1 MKRLLFSLI
10 ATGAF
15 LLNTNQTEAQCYS
28 AVQLDGVNDY
38 MQTGP
43 LAIYDYSNFSIEA
56 WINSSD
62 YTPNEMYVTVCQN
75 SFFGLG
81 GWLIDGTFS
90 GFGQGLSPSQIN
102 SSGPG
107 TSPSVN
113 VWHHVAFVYDGSNQ
127 MFYIDGALVFSVATS
142 GAVNPASGF
151 NYGITIGARFTQ
163 DQQFANAAF
172 EDVRI
177 WNLARSATEINA
189 NLYSTFAPNTPGL
202 IAYYRFE
209 DGAGSTTVSDFSGNG
224 NTLTLYNMDP
234 ATDWISGIF
243 SNDVESVDTQVNCG
257 PFTWIDG
264 NTYTSDNNTAQYTYA
279 GGAAGGCDSI
289 VTLDLTVNTPVDST
303 VTTTAS
309 PILVS
314 NATGVD
320 YQWIDCNGNAPI
332 SGETNQSYT
341 ATGTGSYAVIVT
353 APNGC
358 RDTSECIPVDFM
370 SLGES
375 NLESGIL
382 LAPNPTNGEFA
393 ISTLNYS
400 GQVSIEVMDL
410 TGKLIYSTIENLDAS
425 SSATIDLTDAA
436 NGIYIVNVSNMT
448 ETRSIRVVKK

>member
-1 MKRLLFSLI
+1 MKRLLYSII

-15 LLNTNQTEAQCYS
+15 LFSTNQTQAQCYS
-28 AVQLDGVNDY
+28 AVQLDGVDDF
-38 MQTGP
+38 MTSGP
-43 LAIYDYSNFSIEA
+43 LAISDYSNFTIEA

-81 GWLIDGTFS
+81 GWLSDGTFS
-90 GFGQGLSPSQIN
+90 GFAQGLSPSQIN

-113 VWHHVAFVYDGSNQ
+113 AWHHVAFV
-127 MFYIDGALVFSVATS
+127 FDGANQIFYLDGVQVLAVPSTGV
-142 GAVNPASGF
+142 VNPAAGF

-163 DQQFANAAF
+163 DQQYANAAF

-177 WNLARSATEINA
+177 WNVARSATQING
-189 NLYSTFAPNTPGL
+189 NLYANFPANEPGL

-209 DGAGSTTVSDFSGNG
+209 DGAGSSTVTDLSGNG
-224 NTLTLYNMDP
+224 NTLTFHNMDP
-234 ATDWISGIF
+234 ATDWISGNF
-243 SNDVESVDTQVNCG
+243 STDIESTDIQASCG

-264 NTYTSDNNTAQYTYA
+264 ITYTASNFSAEYTYV

-289 VTLDLTVNTPVDST
+289 VYLELTVNTPVDST

-309 PILVS
+309 PILTS

-320 YQWIDCNGNAPI
+320 YQWIDCDGNTPI
-332 SGETNQSYT
+332 SGETNQSFT

-353 APNGC
+353 ATNGC
-358 RDTSECIPVDFM
+358 RDTSACTQVDFM

-410 TGKLIYSTIENLDAS
+410 TGKLIYSTMENLDAS

>member
-1 MKRLLFSLI
+1 MKRLLFSLMV
-10 ATGAF
+10 TGAF
-15 LLNTNQTEAQCYS
+15 LFNTNQTEAQCYS
-28 AVQLDGVNDY
+28 AVQLDGVDDY
-38 MQTGP
+38 MTSPP
-43 LAIYDYSNFSIEA
+43 LTNYDYTNFTIEA

-62 YTPNEMYVTVCQN
+62 YSPNEMYVTVCQN

-81 GWLIDGTFS
+81 GWLSDGTFS
-90 GFGQGLSPSQIN
+90 GFGLGLSPSQIN
-102 SSGPG
+102 STGPG

-113 VWHHVAFVYDGSNQ
+113 SWHHVAYVYDGSNQ
-127 MFYIDGALVFSVATS
+127 IFYLDGSQIFSAPTT
-142 GAVNPASGF
+142 GAVDPAAGF

-163 DQQFANAAF
+163 DQQYANAAF

-177 WNLARSATEINA
+177 WNVAKTATQINA
-189 NLYSTFAPNTPGL
+189 NLYATFSAGEPGL

-209 DGAGSTTVSDFSGNG
+209 DGAGSNTVTDLSGNG
-224 NTLTLYNMDP
+224 YTLTLNNMDP
-234 ATDWISGIF
+234 ATDWISGNF
-243 SNDVESVDTQVNCG
+243 STDIEATDTQVSCG

-264 NTYTSDNNTAQYTYA
+264 ITYTASNSSAEYVYV

-289 VTLDLTVNTPVDST
+289 VTLDLTVNAPVDST

-309 PILVS
+309 PTLTA
-314 NATGVD
+314 NASGVD

-332 SGETNQSYT
+332 SGETNQSFT

-353 APNGC
+353 ASNGC
-358 RDTSECIPVDFM
+358 RDTSDCIPISFS

-393 ISTLNYS
+393 ISSLNYS
-400 GQVSIEVMDL
+400 GNVEIEVTDL
-410 TGKLIYSTIENLDAS
+410 TGKVIVTSKENIGPN
-425 SSATIDLTDAA
+425 SSANIDLKNAA
-436 NGIYIVNVSNMT
+436 NGIYIVNISNMT